1 MLGMIVMALGLLAV
15 GLAQP
20 SPGAGVVPSVVPME
34 IVNNHVVV
42 DVTLDGAGPFRCIVD
57 SGAGNLIDP
66 AVAAAIGARVHG
78 HVHLM
83 GVGNASES
91 GAITSIRQVSVGAAT
106 FVGVRFVVAPVR
118 ATFAAAEGPGIDG
131 IVGSSIIGSGVTVFD
146 YAARTLTFDAGDA
159 AVDSGG
165 ATVLPVTTI
174 NGEPNVPCTV
184 GDVAAACAIDTGS
197 RLNVTVLAPFAKQFP
212 AVVPTSLSEIGVDG
226 YGIGGAAYGRL
237 GRLPRLVFGSLALT
251 GVVADFSVQKS
262 GAFASTRTA
271 ANVGGGVLRRF
282 TVVFDLAHRRISLR
296 PNGGFDGPDNV
307 DRSGLFL
314 VARDDAVAVL
324 DVRPQTPAQRAG
336 IVAGDR
342 IVGAQGAPLNPQAL
356 PRLRALLAGP
366 AETHVRLEVARNGAS
381 TRTIDLQLGDY
392 L

>member
-1 MLGMIVMALGLLAV
+1 MLGIIVMALGLLAA

-20 SPGAGVVPSVVPME
+20 SPAASVVPME

-42 DVTLDGAGPFRCIVD
+42 DVTLDGAGPFHFIVD

-66 AVAAAIGARVHG
+66 AVATAIGARVRG
-78 HVHLM
+78 HVRLV
-83 GVGNASES
+83 GVGDASED
-91 GAITSIRQVSVGAAT
+91 GAVTSVRRVAIGTAT
-106 FVGVRFVVAPVR
+106 FVDVRFVVAAAR

-131 IVGSSIIGSGVTVFD
+131 IIGRSIIGSGVTVFD

-159 AVDSGG
+159 AMGYG
-165 ATVLPVTTI
+165 ATVLPVATI

-184 GDVAAACAIDTGS
+184 GDVAGSCAIDTGS

-212 AVVPTSLSEIGVDG
+212 AIVPASLSAIGVDG

-237 GRLPRLVFGSLALT
+237 GRLARLTFGSLSLT
-251 GVVADFSVQKS
+251 GIIADFSVQKS
-262 GAFASTRTA
+262 GAFASSRTA
-271 ANVGGGVLRRF
+271 ANVGGGMLRRF
-282 TVVFDLAHRRISLR
+282 TVAFDLAHRKISLR
-296 PNGGFDGPDNV
+296 PNADFDAPQEA

-314 VARDDAVAVL
+314 IARDDAVAVL
-324 DVRPQTPAQRAG
+324 DVRPRTPAERAG

-342 IVGAQGAPLNPQAL
+342 IVGAQGEPLRPQAL
-356 PRLRALLAGP
+356 PRLRALLEGP
-366 AETHVRLEVARNGAS
+366 ADTHVALEIARAGES
-381 TRTIDLQLGDY
+381 TRTIDLRLGDY